1 MGGQRGYPDIILL
14 PKIASYYKEEK
25 LTEYRKRARKLFQR
39 GENEE
44 RLYLWREAEIEFPN
58 DLSVAHEVMFA
69 LQSVNS
75 KANADQIISCG
86 EKILANSTDTALRDD
101 ATLSLC
107 YTYADVGNI
116 EESKNMQRC

>member
-1 MGGQRGYPDIILL
+1 M
-14 PKIASYYKEEK
+14 
-25 LTEYRKRARKLFQR
+25 
-39 GENEE
+39 
-44 RLYLWREAEIEFPN
+44 WREAEIEFPN

-86 EKILANSTDTALRDD
+86 EKILANSTDTALRDGER
-101 ATLSLC
+101 SLC

-116 EESKNMQRC
+116 EEAKNMQRCQECMN